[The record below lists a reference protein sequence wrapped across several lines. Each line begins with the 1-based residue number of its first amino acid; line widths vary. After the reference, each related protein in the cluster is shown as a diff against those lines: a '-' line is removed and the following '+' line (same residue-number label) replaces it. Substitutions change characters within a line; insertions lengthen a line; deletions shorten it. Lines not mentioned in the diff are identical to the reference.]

1 MPMQM
6 SKKEIEL
13 RQQFTEKKNAADQK
27 LQEGNTEEARTLL
40 DEAKT
45 LRNQIELMAEGR
57 SLAVPDLQ
65 SNKKVTPDLDDEES
79 RSFNTNSKLE
89 ERDILTATKEY
100 REAWFKVLTG
110 RSHDLGEEERSMMQR
125 VLKENR
131 ALSSGSDKDGGYTV
145 PDDISTEILKSIQ
158 ELNSVRNLVRVVPKT
173 APSGSYTVRKG
184 VAGKLYNTAE
194 KEQIQELKNME
205 FDQIWYNVKKFAGF
219 MPAPNELLNDS
230 FVNFVKE
237 IVDWLSESAVV
248 TENEEIFYGKGGETN
263 VEGIITSGKYKTLKA
278 PSVITIKF
286 LRKVKNQ
293 IKRGYRKNAKWV
305 MNTEAFETLANIEDK
320 NGRGILAQDPRD
332 EDNFLLFGRP
342 VEVYDEII
350 TDDKTQKTHILFG
363 DFKRGYFMFDR
374 QKFEIKSTDVGGD
387 AFLTD
392 QTYFRGIER
401 FDGKVVD
408 SEAAVIVTDLVVGEN
423 AQVETPTEEK
433 SVDVGK

>member
-1 MPMQM
+1 MPVAMT
-6 SKKEIEL
+6 KKEREL
-13 RQQFTEKKNAADQK
+13 RQKFTQKK
-27 LQEGNTEEARTLL
+27 QEASNLLEDGKPEEARSMLE
-40 DEAKT
+40 EAKE
-45 LRNQIELMAEGR
+45 LQSQIELMTEGR
-57 SLAVPDLQ
+57 SLELPGIG
-65 SNKKVTPDLDDEES
+65 EERNFAAEIKS
-79 RSFNTNSKLE
+79 EPKNEPE

-100 REAWFKVLTG
+100 REAWLKVLTG
-110 RSHDLGEEERSMMQR
+110 RSHDLETEERNMMER

-131 ALSSGSDKDGGYTV
+131 SLSAGSDKDGGYTV
-145 PDDISTEILKSIQ
+145 PDDISKEILKSIQ
-158 ELNSVRNLVRVVPKT
+158 ELNSVRNLIRVVPKT
-173 APSGSYTVRKG
+173 APSGNYTVRKG

-194 KEQIQELKNME
+194 KEQIKELKNME
-205 FDQIWYNVKKFAGF
+205 FDQIWYNVKKFAGI
-219 MPAPNELLNDS
+219 MPVSSELLNDS
-230 FVNFVKE
+230 FVNFVQE

-248 TENEEIFYGKGGETN
+248 TENDEIFYGDGGEKN
-263 VEGIITSGKYKTLKA
+263 VEGIISSGKFKSIKA
-278 PSVITIKF
+278 PSLITIKF

-293 IKRGYRKNAKWV
+293 IKRGYRRNAVWV

-320 NGRGILAQDPRD
+320 NGRGILAEDPRN

-342 VEVYDEII
+342 VEIYDEVL

-408 SEAAVIVTDLVVGEN
+408 PEAAIIVTDLVVGED
-423 AQVETPTEEK
+423 AKVETPEQ
-433 SVDVGK
+433 SADLGN

>member
-1 MPMQM
+1 MPVAMT
-6 SKKEIEL
+6 KKEREL
-13 RQQFTEKKNAADQK
+13 RQKFTQKK
-27 LQEGNTEEARTLL
+27 QEASNLLEDGKPEEARSMLE
-40 DEAKT
+40 EAKE
-45 LRNQIELMAEGR
+45 LQSQIELMTEGR
-57 SLAVPDLQ
+57 SLELP
-65 SNKKVTPDLDDEES
+65 EIG
-79 RSFNTNSKLE
+79 E
-89 ERDILTATKEY
+89 ERNFAAEIKSEPKKETEERNILTATKEY
-100 REAWFKVLTG
+100 REAWLKVLTG
-110 RSHDLGEEERSMMQR
+110 RSHDLETEERNMMER

-131 ALSSGSDKDGGYTV
+131 SLSAGSDKDGGYTV
-145 PDDISTEILKSIQ
+145 PDDISKEILKSIQ
-158 ELNSVRNLVRVVPKT
+158 ELNSVRNLIRVVPKT
-173 APSGSYTVRKG
+173 APSGNYTVRKG

-194 KEQIQELKNME
+194 KEQIKELKNME
-205 FDQIWYNVKKFAGF
+205 FDQIWYNVKKFAGI
-219 MPAPNELLNDS
+219 MPVSSELLNDS
-230 FVNFVKE
+230 FVNFVRE
-237 IVDWLSESAVV
+237 IVDWLSESAIV
-248 TENEEIFYGKGGETN
+248 TENDEVFYGKGGETN

-293 IKRGYRKNAKWV
+293 INRGYRRSAVWV

-320 NGRGILAQDPRD
+320 NGRGILAEDPRN

-342 VEVYDEII
+342 VEVYDEIL

-408 SEAAVIVTDLVVGEN
+408 PEAAVIVTDLVVGED
-423 AQVETPTEEK
+423 AKVETPEQ
-433 SVDVGK
+433 SADLGK

>member
-79 RSFNTNSKLE
+79 RSFNTNSKPE

-392 QTYFRGIER
+392 QTY
-401 FDGKVVD
+401 
-408 SEAAVIVTDLVVGEN
+408 
-423 AQVETPTEEK
+423 
-433 SVDVGK
+433 

>member
-1 MPMQM
+1 MPVAMT
-6 SKKEIEL
+6 KKEREL
-13 RQQFTEKKNAADQK
+13 RQKFTQKK
-27 LQEGNTEEARTLL
+27 QEASNLLEDGKPEEARSMLE
-40 DEAKT
+40 EAKE
-45 LRNQIELMAEGR
+45 LQSQIELMTEGR
-57 SLAVPDLQ
+57 SLELPEIG
-65 SNKKVTPDLDDEES
+65 EERNFAAEIKS
-79 RSFNTNSKLE
+79 EPKNEPE

-100 REAWFKVLTG
+100 REAWLKVLTG
-110 RSHDLGEEERSMMQR
+110 RSHDLETEERNMMER

-131 ALSSGSDKDGGYTV
+131 SLSVGSDKDGGYTV
-145 PDDISTEILKSIQ
+145 PDDISKEILKSIQ
-158 ELNSVRNLVRVVPKT
+158 ELNSVRNLIRVVPKT
-173 APSGSYTVRKG
+173 APSGNYTVRKG

-194 KEQIQELKNME
+194 KEQIKELKNME
-205 FDQIWYNVKKFAGF
+205 FDQIWYNVKKFAGI
-219 MPAPNELLNDS
+219 MPVSSELLNDS
-230 FVNFVKE
+230 FVNFVQE

-248 TENEEIFYGKGGETN
+248 TENDEIFYGDGGEKN
-263 VEGIITSGKYKTLKA
+263 VEGIISSGKFKSIKA
-278 PSVITIKF
+278 PSLITIKF

-293 IKRGYRKNAKWV
+293 IKRGYRRNAVWV

-320 NGRGILAQDPRD
+320 NGRGILAEDPRN

-342 VEVYDEII
+342 VEIYDEVL

-408 SEAAVIVTDLVVGEN
+408 PEAAIIVTDLVVGED
-423 AQVETPTEEK
+423 AKVETPEQ
-433 SVDVGK
+433 SADLGN

>member
-1 MPMQM
+1 MPVAMT
-6 SKKEIEL
+6 KKEREL
-13 RQQFTEKKNAADQK
+13 RQKFTQKK
-27 LQEGNTEEARTLL
+27 QEATNLLEEGKSEEARSML
-40 DEAKT
+40 DEAKEMHK
-45 LRNQIELMAEGR
+45 QIEMMAEGR
-57 SLAVPDLQ
+57 SLEVPSLGEERNFVPELDR
-65 SNKKVTPDLDDEES
+65 KPDE
-79 RSFNTNSKLE
+79 KPE

-110 RSHDLGEEERSMMQR
+110 RSHDLGDEERSMMQR

-131 ALSSGSDKDGGYTV
+131 SLSSGSDKDGGYTV
-145 PDDISTEILKSIQ
+145 PDDISKEILKSIQ

-173 APSGSYTVRKG
+173 APSGNYTVRKG

-194 KEQIQELKNME
+194 KEQIKELKNME

-230 FVNFVKE
+230 FINFVKE

-248 TENEEIFYGKGGETN
+248 TENEEVFYGKGGENN
-263 VEGIITSGKYKTLKA
+263 VEGIISSGKFKSLKA

-293 IKRGYRKNAKWV
+293 ILRGYRKKAVWV
-305 MNTEAFETLANIEDK
+305 MNTEAFETIANIEDK
-320 NGRGILAQDPRD
+320 NGRGILAVDPRD
-332 EDNFLLFGRP
+332 EDSFLLFGRP
-342 VEVYDEII
+342 VEVYDEVV
-350 TDDKTQKTHILFG
+350 TDDKQKTNILFG
-363 DFKRGYFMFDR
+363 DFKNGYFMFDR

-408 SEAAVIVTDLVVGEN
+408 PEAAVIVTDFVVGED
-423 AQVETPTEEK
+423 AQVETPSTDQ
-433 SVDVGK
+433 SADLGK

>member
-1 MPMQM
+1 MPVAMT
-6 SKKEIEL
+6 KKEREL
-13 RQQFTEKKNAADQK
+13 RQKFTQKK
-27 LQEGNTEEARTLL
+27 QEASNLLEDGKPEEARSMLE
-40 DEAKT
+40 EAKE
-45 LRNQIELMAEGR
+45 LQSQIELMTEGR
-57 SLAVPDLQ
+57 SLELPEIG
-65 SNKKVTPDLDDEES
+65 EERNFAAEIKS
-79 RSFNTNSKLE
+79 EPKNEPE

-100 REAWFKVLTG
+100 REAWLKVLTG
-110 RSHDLGEEERSMMQR
+110 RSHDLETEERNMMER

-131 ALSSGSDKDGGYTV
+131 SLSAGSDKDGGYTV
-145 PDDISTEILKSIQ
+145 PDDISKEILKSIQ
-158 ELNSVRNLVRVVPKT
+158 ELNSVRNLIRVVPKT
-173 APSGSYTVRKG
+173 APSGNYTVRKG

-194 KEQIQELKNME
+194 KEQIKELKNME
-205 FDQIWYNVKKFAGF
+205 FDQIWYNVKKFAGI
-219 MPAPNELLNDS
+219 MPVSSELLNDS
-230 FVNFVKE
+230 FVNFVQE

-248 TENEEIFYGKGGETN
+248 TENDEIFYGDGGEKN
-263 VEGIITSGKYKTLKA
+263 VEGIISSGKFKSIKA
-278 PSVITIKF
+278 PSLITIKF

-293 IKRGYRKNAKWV
+293 IKRGYRRNAVWV

-320 NGRGILAQDPRD
+320 NGRGILAEDPRN

-342 VEVYDEII
+342 VEIYDEVL

-408 SEAAVIVTDLVVGEN
+408 PEAAIIVTDLVVGED
-423 AQVETPTEEK
+423 AKVETPEQ
-433 SVDVGK
+433 SADLGN

>member
-79 RSFNTNSKLE
+79 RSFNTNSKPE

-408 SEAAVIVTDLVVGEN
+408 PEAAVIVTDLVVGEN

>member
-1 MPMQM
+1 MPVAMT
-6 SKKEIEL
+6 KKEREL
-13 RQQFTEKKNAADQK
+13 RQKFTQKK
-27 LQEGNTEEARTLL
+27 QEASNLLEDGKPEEARSMLE
-40 DEAKT
+40 EAKE
-45 LRNQIELMAEGR
+45 LQSQIELMTEGR
-57 SLAVPDLQ
+57 SLELPEIG
-65 SNKKVTPDLDDEES
+65 EERNFAAEIKS
-79 RSFNTNSKLE
+79 EPKNEPE

-100 REAWFKVLTG
+100 REAWLKVLTG
-110 RSHDLGEEERSMMQR
+110 RSHDLETEERNMMER

-131 ALSSGSDKDGGYTV
+131 SLSAGSDKDGGYTV
-145 PDDISTEILKSIQ
+145 PDDISKEILKSIQ
-158 ELNSVRNLVRVVPKT
+158 ELNSVRNLIRVVPKT
-173 APSGSYTVRKG
+173 APSGNYTVRKG

-194 KEQIQELKNME
+194 KEQIKELKNME
-205 FDQIWYNVKKFAGF
+205 FDQIWYNVKKFAGI
-219 MPAPNELLNDS
+219 MPVSSELLNDS
-230 FVNFVKE
+230 FVNFVQE

-248 TENEEIFYGKGGETN
+248 TENDEIFYGDGGEKN
-263 VEGIITSGKYKTLKA
+263 VEGIISSGKFKSIKA
-278 PSVITIKF
+278 PSLITIKF

-293 IKRGYRKNAKWV
+293 IKRGYRRNAVWV

-320 NGRGILAQDPRD
+320 NGRGILAEDPRN

-342 VEVYDEII
+342 VEIYDEVL

-408 SEAAVIVTDLVVGEN
+408 PEAAIIVTDLVVGED
-423 AQVETPTEEK
+423 AKVETPVQ
-433 SVDVGK
+433 SADLGN

>member
-79 RSFNTNSKLE
+79 RSFNTNSKPE

-278 PSVITIKF
+278 RIS
-286 LRKVKNQ
+286 
-293 IKRGYRKNAKWV
+293 
-305 MNTEAFETLANIEDK
+305 
-320 NGRGILAQDPRD
+320 
-332 EDNFLLFGRP
+332 
-342 VEVYDEII
+342 
-350 TDDKTQKTHILFG
+350 
-363 DFKRGYFMFDR
+363 
-374 QKFEIKSTDVGGD
+374 
-387 AFLTD
+387 
-392 QTYFRGIER
+392 
-401 FDGKVVD
+401 
-408 SEAAVIVTDLVVGEN
+408 
-423 AQVETPTEEK
+423 
-433 SVDVGK
+433 

>member
-408 SEAAVIVTDLVVGEN
+408 PEAAVIVTDLVVGEN

>member
-1 MPMQM
+1 MPVAMT
-6 SKKEIEL
+6 KKEREL
-13 RQQFTEKKNAADQK
+13 RQKFTQKK
-27 LQEGNTEEARTLL
+27 QEATNLLEEGKSEEARSML
-40 DEAKT
+40 DEAKEMHK
-45 LRNQIELMAEGR
+45 QIEMMAEGR
-57 SLAVPDLQ
+57 SLEVPSLGEERNFVPELDR
-65 SNKKVTPDLDDEES
+65 KPDE
-79 RSFNTNSKLE
+79 KPE

-110 RSHDLGEEERSMMQR
+110 RSHDLGDEERSMMQR

-131 ALSSGSDKDGGYTV
+131 SLSSGSDKDGGYTV
-145 PDDISTEILKSIQ
+145 PDDISKEILKSIQ

-173 APSGSYTVRKG
+173 APSGNYTVRKG

-194 KEQIQELKNME
+194 KEQIKELKNME

-230 FVNFVKE
+230 FINFVKE

-248 TENEEIFYGKGGETN
+248 TENEEVFYGKGGENN
-263 VEGIITSGKYKTLKA
+263 VEGIISSGKFKSLKA

-293 IKRGYRKNAKWV
+293 ILRGYRKKAVWV
-305 MNTEAFETLANIEDK
+305 MNTEAFETIANIEDK
-320 NGRGILAQDPRD
+320 NGRGILAVDPRD
-332 EDNFLLFGRP
+332 EDSFLLFGRP
-342 VEVYDEII
+342 VEVYDEVV
-350 TDDKTQKTHILFG
+350 TDDKQKTNILFG
-363 DFKRGYFMFDR
+363 DFKNGYFMFDR

-401 FDGKVVD
+401 FDGKVVEP
-408 SEAAVIVTDLVVGEN
+408 EAAVIVTDFVVGED
-423 AQVETPTEEK
+423 AQVETPSTDQ
-433 SVDVGK
+433 SADLGK

>member
-1 MPMQM
+1 MTVAMT
-6 SKKEIEL
+6 KKEREL
-13 RQQFTEKKNAADQK
+13 RQKFTQKK
-27 LQEGNTEEARTLL
+27 QEASNLLNEGKSEEARSML
-40 DEAKT
+40 DEAKA
-45 LRNQIELMAEGR
+45 LQKQIELMSEERGLELPALGEER
-57 SLAVPDLQ
+57 NFVPEFER
-65 SNKKVTPDLDDEES
+65 KPDEEP
-79 RSFNTNSKLE
+79 E
-89 ERDILTATKEY
+89 QRDILTATKEY
-100 REAWFKVLTG
+100 RDAWFKVLTG

-131 ALSSGSDKDGGYTV
+131 SLSAGSDKDGGYTV
-145 PDDISTEILKSIQ
+145 PDDISKEILKSIK

-194 KEQIQELKNME
+194 KEQIKELKNME
-205 FDQIWYNVKKFAGF
+205 FEQIWYNVKKFAGF
-219 MPAPNELLNDS
+219 MPVSSELLNDS
-230 FVNFVKE
+230 FVNFVRE

-248 TENEEIFYGKGGETN
+248 TENDEVFYGKGGETN
-263 VEGIITSGKYKTLKA
+263 VEGIITSEKYKTLKA

-293 IKRGYRKNAKWV
+293 IKLGYRKNAKWV

-332 EDNFLLFGRP
+332 EDSFLLFGRP
-342 VEVYDEII
+342 VEVYDEIV

-363 DFKRGYFMFDR
+363 DFERAYFMFDR
-374 QKFEIKSTDVGGD
+374 EKFEIKSTDVGGD

-408 SEAAVIVTDLVVGEN
+408 PEAAVIVTDLVVGEE
-423 AQVETPTEEK
+423 AQVETPSTE
-433 SVDVGK
+433 SADLGK

>member
-1 MPMQM
+1 MPVAMT
-6 SKKEIEL
+6 KKEREL
-13 RQQFTEKKNAADQK
+13 RQKFTQKK
-27 LQEGNTEEARTLL
+27 QEATNLLEEGKSEEARSML
-40 DEAKT
+40 DEAKEMHK
-45 LRNQIELMAEGR
+45 QIEMMAEGR
-57 SLAVPDLQ
+57 SLEVPSLGEERNFVPELDR
-65 SNKKVTPDLDDEES
+65 KPDEKPE
-79 RSFNTNSKLE
+79 K
-89 ERDILTATKEY
+89 RDILTATKEY

-131 ALSSGSDKDGGYTV
+131 SLSSGSDKDGGYTV
-145 PDDISTEILKSIQ
+145 PDDISKEILKSIQ

-173 APSGSYTVRKG
+173 APSGNYTVRKG

-194 KEQIQELKNME
+194 KEQIKELKNME

-230 FVNFVKE
+230 FINFVKE

-248 TENEEIFYGKGGETN
+248 TENEEVFYGKGGENN
-263 VEGIITSGKYKTLKA
+263 VEGIISSGKFKSLKA

-293 IKRGYRKNAKWV
+293 ILRGYRKKAVWV
-305 MNTEAFETLANIEDK
+305 MNTEAFETIANIEDK
-320 NGRGILAQDPRD
+320 NGRGILAVDPRD
-332 EDNFLLFGRP
+332 EDSFLLFGRP
-342 VEVYDEII
+342 VEVYDEVV
-350 TDDKTQKTHILFG
+350 TDDKQKTNILFG
-363 DFKRGYFMFDR
+363 DFKNGYFMFDR

-408 SEAAVIVTDLVVGEN
+408 PEAAVIVTDFVVGED
-423 AQVETPTEEK
+423 AQVETPSTDQ
-433 SVDVGK
+433 SADLGK

>member
-1 MPMQM
+1 M
-6 SKKEIEL
+6 
-13 RQQFTEKKNAADQK
+13 
-27 LQEGNTEEARTLL
+27 
-40 DEAKT
+40 
-45 LRNQIELMAEGR
+45 
-57 SLAVPDLQ
+57 
-65 SNKKVTPDLDDEES
+65 
-79 RSFNTNSKLE
+79 
-89 ERDILTATKEY
+89 
-100 REAWFKVLTG
+100 
-110 RSHDLGEEERSMMQR
+110 
-125 VLKENR
+125 
-131 ALSSGSDKDGGYTV
+131 
-145 PDDISTEILKSIQ
+145 KSIQ

-194 KEQIQELKNME
+194 KEQIKELKNME
-205 FDQIWYNVKKFAGF
+205 FEQIWYNVKKFAGF
-219 MPAPNELLNDS
+219 MPVSSELLNDS
-230 FVNFVKE
+230 FVNFVRE

-248 TENEEIFYGKGGETN
+248 TENDEVFYGKGGETN
-263 VEGIITSGKYKTLKA
+263 VEGIITSEKYKTLKA

-332 EDNFLLFGRP
+332 EDSFLLFGRP
-342 VEVYDEII
+342 VEVYDEIV

-363 DFKRGYFMFDR
+363 DFERAYFMFDR
-374 QKFEIKSTDVGGD
+374 EKFEIKSTDVGGD

-408 SEAAVIVTDLVVGEN
+408 PEAAVIVTDLVVGEE
-423 AQVETPTEEK
+423 AQVETPSTE
-433 SVDVGK
+433 SADLGK